1 MFHDVVADPFF
12 VSVITIFS
20 RFRDLWILF
29 YTWWKNKSSSSD
41 HNIHPWQLSN
51 RFQEMIKHVII
62 IVKQKQ
68 QKEPDLNTLDSKG
81 EKDTS
86 K

>member
-12 VSVITIFS
+12 VSVITIFHG
-20 RFRDLWILF
+20 FVTYGYFF
-29 YTWWKNKSSSSD
+29 YTWWKNKSSSD

-62 IVKQKQ
+62 IVKLKQ

-81 EKDTS
+81 KKDTS